1 MSMQKLVDKINK
13 LEKRVQSGIE
23 AKSLGQDYVAPIF
36 RSLLVK
42 IEELEQGIAVNAAN
56 IETVAQS
63 IESDPDIELLQDCRD
78 VIIKLSALLDETMVA
93 AGFFA
98 VGPQG
103 LKSTGKAPGELA
115 TRYLDLGPEVVELV
129 TDIEEQINAADEDED
144 DDGPDGDPG
153 EPAAAPS
160 DAPVRTLVSVPSAS
174 VALEPDA
181 VEPAE
186 PAEPAAKG
194 GTTTEHDTDAA

>member
-1 MSMQKLVDKINK
+1 MTTTQKLVDKLIK
-13 LEKRVQSGIE
+13 LEKRVQTGIE
-23 AKSLGQDYVAPIF
+23 ARSLGQDYIAPLF

-42 IEELEQGIAVNAAN
+42 LDELEQNVATNAAN
-56 IETVAQS
+56 IETLAQAV
-63 IESDPDIELLQDCRD
+63 ESDPDVELLQDCRD

-98 VGPQG
+98 ATPQG
-103 LKSTGKAPGELA
+103 LQSTGKAPGDLG

-129 TDIEEQINAADEDED
+129 TDIEEQINAADED

-153 EPAAAPS
+153 EPAAAPE
-160 DAPVRTLVSVPSAS
+160 PVRAAIVAVPSTQ
-174 VALEPDA
+174 VAIEPDA

-186 PAEPAAKG
+186 PAEPAAKSG
-194 GTTTEHDTDAA
+194 PAATEHDTDAA